1 MWKSDNDSE
10 NRTAASI
17 PLQQSCFVQYREA
30 EEFRQAVRKDPKASK
45 AEVRQIL
52 ADRQAILQEEETFLR
67 ELCCFCAEQASAY
80 AAEIK
85 AFAETLPSGFFT
97 KGNGEKDLLRL
108 SQTLGK
114 VRPYEL
120 NLREAIVHL
129 AEIERRLS
137 DLRLPAKRAEVICMM
152 MEQTDQTKALA
163 QKVSENT
170 ERAGRLYVQVL
181 KFRDVLLPFTQK
193 TLPAFLLKAKE
204 LSDLEGKGEN
214 ARTGGLRSL
223 CGEVCHAA
231 EVFVRACNDIGK
243 DFG

>member
-30 EEFRQAVRKDPKASK
+30 EEFRQAVRSDPRSAE

-52 ADRQAILQEEETFLR
+52 VDRNAALREEENFLP
-67 ELCCFCAEQASAY
+67 ELRDFCAEQARAY
-80 AAEIK
+80 AEEIR
-85 AFAETLPSGFFT
+85 AFSETLPSGFFT
-97 KGNGEKDLLRL
+97 KGNGKEDLLRL
-108 SQTLGK
+108 SRTLGK

-120 NLREAIVHL
+120 HLREGIVYL
-129 AEIERRLS
+129 AKIERELS
-137 DLRLPAKRAEVICMM
+137 ELRLPGKRAEVICRM
-152 MEQTDQTKALA
+152 MEQTDKVKALA
-163 QKVSENT
+163 KKVAATN
-170 ERAGRLYVQVL
+170 ERAGRLYERL
-181 KFRDVLLPFTQK
+181 LNFRDILLPFTQK

-223 CGEVCHAA
+223 CGEVCYAA
-231 EVFVRACNDIGK
+231 EEFIRACHHI
-243 DFG
+243 